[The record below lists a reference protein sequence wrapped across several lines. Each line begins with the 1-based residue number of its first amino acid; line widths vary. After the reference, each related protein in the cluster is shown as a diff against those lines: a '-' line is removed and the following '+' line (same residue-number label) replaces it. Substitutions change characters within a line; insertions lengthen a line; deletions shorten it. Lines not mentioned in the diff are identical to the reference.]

1 MAQLVH
7 IVQCKTKYI
16 VPTPLNKLL
25 FTVVFGYKAVN
36 TNPPLPCGVSEISPD
51 VTPEVRE
58 KCRQMREQRA
68 KEQRRH
74 SL

>member
-1 MAQLVH
+1 MKPPEIVAVAFYMA
-7 IVQCKTKYI
+7 IA
-16 VPTPLNKLL
+16 L

-51 VTPEVRE
+51 LTAADRE

>member
-1 MAQLVH
+1 MKPPEIVAVAFYMA
-7 IVQCKTKYI
+7 IA
-16 VPTPLNKLL
+16 L

>member
-1 MAQLVH
+1 MSSPAAIAVAFYLT
-7 IVQCKTKYI
+7 IA
-16 VPTPLNKLL
+16 L

-51 VTPEVRE
+51 ISTEVRE

-68 KEQRRH
+68 KEHRGH
-74 SL
+74 KL

>member
-1 MAQLVH
+1 MKWAESFV
-7 IVQCKTKYI
+7 IAYVI
-16 VPTPLNKLL
+16 AIAL

-51 VTPEVRE
+51 ISTEVRE

-68 KEQRRH
+68 QERRGH
-74 SL
+74 KL

>member
-1 MAQLVH
+1 MKPPEIVAVAFYMA
-7 IVQCKTKYI
+7 IA
-16 VPTPLNKLL
+16 L

-68 KEQRRH
+68 KEQRRY

>member
-1 MAQLVH
+1 MKPPE
-7 IVQCKTKYI
+7 IVAVAFYI
-16 VPTPLNKLL
+16 AIAL

-68 KEQRRH
+68 KEQRGH
-74 SL
+74 KL

>member
-1 MAQLVH
+1 MKPPEIVAVAFYMA
-7 IVQCKTKYI
+7 IA
-16 VPTPLNKLL
+16 L

-74 SL
+74 KL

>member
-1 MAQLVH
+1 MKPPEAVA
-7 IVQCKTKYI
+7 IAFYI
-16 VPTPLNKLL
+16 TIAL

-51 VTPEVRE
+51 ISTEVRE

-68 KEQRRH
+68 QERRGH
-74 SL
+74 KL

>member
-1 MAQLVH
+1 MKPPEIVAVAFYMA
-7 IVQCKTKYI
+7 IA
-16 VPTPLNKLL
+16 L

-68 KEQRRH
+68 KEQRGH
-74 SL
+74 KL

>member
-1 MAQLVH
+1 MKPPEIVAVAFYMAIAL
-7 IVQCKTKYI
+7 C
-16 VPTPLNKLL
+16 
-25 FTVVFGYKAVN
+25 TVVFGYKAVN
-36 TNPPLPCGVSEISPD
+36 TSPPLPCGVSEISPD

>member
-1 MAQLVH
+1 MKPPEVVAVAF
-7 IVQCKTKYI
+7 YI
-16 VPTPLNKLL
+16 TIAL

-51 VTPEVRE
+51 LSAADRA

-68 KEQRRH
+68 REPRGHK
-74 SL
+74 L

>member
-1 MAQLVH
+1 MKPPE
-7 IVQCKTKYI
+7 IVAVAFYI
-16 VPTPLNKLL
+16 TIAL

>member
-1 MAQLVH
+1 MKPPEAVA
-7 IVQCKTKYI
+7 VAFYI
-16 VPTPLNKLL
+16 AIAL

-58 KCRQMREQRA
+58 KCRQMREQRS
-68 KEQRRH
+68 KERRGH
-74 SL
+74 KL

>member
-1 MAQLVH
+1 MKPPEIVAVAFYMA
-7 IVQCKTKYI
+7 IA
-16 VPTPLNKLL
+16 L

-36 TNPPLPCGVSEISPD
+36 INPPLPCGVSEISPD

>member
-1 MAQLVH
+1 MKPPEAVAVAFYMA
-7 IVQCKTKYI
+7 IA
-16 VPTPLNKLL
+16 L

>member
-1 MAQLVH
+1 MKPPEIVAVAFYMA
-7 IVQCKTKYI
+7 IA
-16 VPTPLNKLL
+16 L
-25 FTVVFGYKAVN
+25 FTMVFGYKAVN

-74 SL
+74 GL

>member
-1 MAQLVH
+1 MKPSEAAAVAF
-7 IVQCKTKYI
+7 YI
-16 VPTPLNKLL
+16 TIAL

-51 VTPEVRE
+51 LSAADRA

-68 KEQRRH
+68 REPRGHK
-74 SL
+74 L